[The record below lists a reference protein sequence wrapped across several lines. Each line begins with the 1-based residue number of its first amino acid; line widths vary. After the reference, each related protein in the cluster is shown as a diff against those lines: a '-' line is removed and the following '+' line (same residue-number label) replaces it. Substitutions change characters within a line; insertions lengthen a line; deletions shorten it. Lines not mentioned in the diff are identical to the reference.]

1 MQNIQNKIRA
11 TKRKSRWIL
20 LSGLLRSCN
29 NYGCNCFPF
38 PFMDIYNYIYIYI
51 EDIFMPRC
59 YRVNK
64 LTIPTTLINLL
75 LWPFINYFS
84 FYDFLFPIT

>member
-1 MQNIQNKIRA
+1 
-11 TKRKSRWIL
+11 
-20 LSGLLRSCN
+20 
-29 NYGCNCFPF
+29 
-38 PFMDIYNYIYIYI
+38 
-51 EDIFMPRC
+51 MPRC